1 MSRLSIAMKSIL
13 LVAII
18 GGGIVSTAYGE
29 PKGKG
34 DRLSPRRRAPDK
46 LKQGDVALDFNLKSV
61 DGQRQVKLSSFRGDK
76 PVALIFGSYT

>member
-1 MSRLSIAMKSIL
+1 MLRLSTAIKAIL
-13 LVAII
+13 LVTFV
-18 GGGIVSTAYGE
+18 GGVILSTAYGE
-29 PKGKG
+29 PGGKKG
-34 DRLSPRRRAPDK
+34 RRPSRKRAPDK